1 MKQIDRTL
9 KADMM
14 LVMVTLFWGS
24 SMLVTKFALDDLDE
38 FNLVDARFLVG
49 FLFSSIVL
57 FKKIKP
63 NKKVVGY
70 AAVLAA
76 NQLLIMA
83 LSTFG
88 VRYTSVSKA
97 GLLTCLVGVFV
108 PLIYVVVFRKK
119 IGLKTAICAIVT
131 FIGIYILTMGGVND
145 DFGINLGDVLCTLCS
160 LFFGVNIMLVGFVVK
175 RVDAITLTFFQTG
188 FVGLYSIV
196 ASFIFETPSL
206 PTTPASWLSVLW
218 LGIICGVAAMLLQSI
233 AQKYTTDTHAGIIF
247 TLEPVFAL
255 ILARVFLGEILT
267 AFGYLGAGIIV
278 LCIVLLEV
286 NFKKV
291 AN

>member
-1 MKQIDRTL
+1 MNRQL

-14 LVMVTLFWGS
+14 LIMTALFWGS
-24 SMLVTKFALDDLDE
+24 SMLVTKFALDDLEE
-38 FNLVDARFLVG
+38 FNLVAARFLIG

-57 FKKIKP
+57 FKRIKP

-70 AAVLAA
+70 ASVLAA
-76 NQLLIMA
+76 NQLIVMA

-97 GLLTCLVGVFV
+97 GLLTCLAGIFV
-108 PLIYVVVFRKK
+108 PLINVAVFRKK
-119 IGLKTAICAIVT
+119 IGAKAAVCAVVT
-131 FIGIYILTMGGVND
+131 FIGIYILTMGGVNEN
-145 DFGINLGDVLCTLCS
+145 FGINLGDVLCILCS
-160 LFFGVNIMLVGFVVK
+160 LFFGINIMLVGFAVK
-175 RVDAITLTFFQTG
+175 RVDAVTLTFFQTG
-188 FVGLYSIV
+188 FVGLYSLA

-206 PTTPASWLSVLW
+206 PTTSASWLSVSW

-255 ILARVFLGEILT
+255 ILARIFLSEILT
-267 AFGYLGAGIIV
+267 AFGYIGAGIIV
-278 LCIVLLEV
+278 MCIVLLEV
-286 NFKKV
+286 NFKKA